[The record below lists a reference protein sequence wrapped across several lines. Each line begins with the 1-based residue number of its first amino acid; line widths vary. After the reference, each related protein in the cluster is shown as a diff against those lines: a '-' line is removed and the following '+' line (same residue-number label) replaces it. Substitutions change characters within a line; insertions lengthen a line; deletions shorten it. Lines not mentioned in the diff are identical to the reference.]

1 MPTAAK
7 LVSAV
12 LFAVVAYAAAE
23 AYAQTLPP
31 GQPRQLL
38 VPIVT
43 VLGLFQGW
51 LTMGGR
57 VGAGISM
64 AITTGVRT
72 SFQIAFWAIVGF
84 GLYEM
89 FYRSTRLRYDGPG
102 EAVIA
107 AIELFMEYGLSV
119 LMATTCLIILFVGG
133 ALAGILAELVNRRW
147 S

>member
-23 AYAQTLPP
+23 AYAQALPP